1 MSVWSFKTSPKL
13 TWARF
18 DIKLGKLPARIFSA
32 RGLLRGAFSVLRH
45 KVTSDLADACQPL
58 YFSPSRTAHLQ
69 TPWLTLLPPFLPAP
83 LSQRAPRPR
92 LPCPPAYCS
101 RRRMKWSSGR
111 GGQTA
116 RSASAPCKSPS
127 TATGHRLPLTSLSSF
142 CMRSGTCVP
151 RHSVKRMGV
160 HGVHAYRRCD
170 NHRLTTLVAS

>member
-1 MSVWSFKTSPKL
+1 MWSFKTSPKL

-45 KVTSDLADACQPL
+45 KVISDLADACQPL

-92 LPCPPAYCS
+92 LPCPPAYRS

-111 GGQTA
+111 GGANRTLGICPVQISVYGY
-116 RSASAPCKSPS
+116 RSSLAANISFIVLYALWYMRTSAFGEKNGGSRGAC
-127 TATGHRLPLTSLSSF
+127 LS
-142 CMRSGTCVP
+142 
-151 RHSVKRMGV
+151 
-160 HGVHAYRRCD
+160 A
-170 NHRLTTLVAS
+170 L